1 MKDTSNKTLSINK
14 YRFLAGGGEMGALI
28 RGKDWSSTVIGDPET
43 WPQSL
48 KISLGIILNSKF
60 PMFLWWGPQLIC
72 FYNDAYRPSLG
83 QNGKHSSILGLPARS
98 AWPEIWD
105 IIKPLIDQVLA
116 GGEATWSENQ
126 LIPIYRNGNI
136 EDVYWTFSYS
146 PVFDESGNVAGVLV
160 TCNETTEQ
168 VTARKKIDE
177 SEVRFRTMAEGSD
190 ILISVSDETRNATY
204 FNKAWVELT
213 GRPVKDLL
221 KFGWADLFHPDDREK
236 TLNIYVKA
244 FEKQI
249 RFTCEFRLLNK
260 YGEYNWIFAK
270 THPRLHADG
279 SFAGYITTCIDITE
293 RKQAE
298 EEIKRFKFMAD
309 NASDPFIL
317 MNENGTFEYLN
328 KSALGK
334 WGYTA
339 EEVKD
344 ITVPDVDTAYKEAAF
359 KALFNKAQNEIIPPF
374 ETIHTM
380 KDGSAYPVEA
390 NVSGLILGEK
400 PYLFAVARDISDRK
414 KTEQVLRAGEQRFR
428 NLILQSPVPMA
439 IFRGEEYVIEMANP
453 AMLERWEKTEDKVLG
468 KNFLNEFPELKN
480 QKFPDLLNEVYN
492 TGKPH
497 RENES
502 EVYFNH
508 KEGLKKHYVDFEYA
522 PLFEEAGGVWGILVT
537 VNDLTE
543 KVEARKKL
551 EENEERLNIIIKA
564 SELGTWELDLKTDK
578 CSFSKR
584 YLEIFGAKEG
594 VSRTHSTFLSQIHPD
609 DRQIRNK
616 AFDEALKTSMLH
628 YMVRFIWDDQS
639 VHWMDV
645 KGKVFYDDK
654 NQPLKLIGTIRDATE
669 EKHHQLELIE
679 REEKFRLLADSI
691 PQLVWTADAGG
702 NINYFNK
709 SVLDYSGLHLKQIIK
724 DGWIQLVYPDDL
736 QDNINAWT
744 DSVKTGNDFL
754 YEHRFKRFDGEYR
767 WQLSRAI
774 PQKDASGNIQMWV
787 GSSTDIQQIKEQE
800 QQKDYFISVASH
812 ELKTPITSMKGYVQ
826 MLKRKYNDSNDPF
839 LKKSLQVIDKQIA
852 TLTGLISELLDIS
865 KIKSGRLYLKKEPF
879 EINGLIEA
887 VIEEVN
893 QINPDY
899 NILFSKENDIL
910 INADRERIGQVLINF
925 LTNAIKYS
933 PNSSI
938 VEVKSTVEGE
948 QIIISVIDTGIGI
961 SKHDQE
967 RIFERFFRVEG
978 KNEKNFPG
986 FGIGLFIAS
995 EIVHRH
1001 NGKIGVKSEPGR
1013 GSVFY
1018 FSIPFDSK

>member
-1 MKDTSNKTLSINK
+1 MKDISNRTSSINK
-14 YRFLAGGGEMGALI
+14 DKFLVRGGEMGALI
-28 RGKDWSSTVIGDPET
+28 RAKDWSNNVIGDLES

-48 KISLGIILNSKF
+48 RTTLGILLNSKF
-60 PMFLWWGPQLIC
+60 PMFLWWGPELIC

-83 QNGKHSSILGLPARS
+83 QNGKHPSILGLPARA

-116 GGEATWSENQ
+116 GGEATWSEDQ
-126 LIPIYRNGNI
+126 LIAIYRNGNI

-160 TCNETTEQ
+160 ICNETTRQ
-168 VTARKKIDE
+168 ILARKKIDE
-177 SEVRFRTMAEGSD
+177 SEERFRTMAEGSD
-190 ILISVSDETRNATY
+190 ILIAVGDETGNAVY

-213 GRPVKDLL
+213 GRQVADLL
-221 KFGWADLFHPDDREK
+221 EFGWADLFHLDDREK

-249 RFTCEFRLLNK
+249 RFNCEFRLLNK
-260 YGEYNWIFAK
+260 YGEYNWILAK

-298 EEIKRFKFMAD
+298 DEIKRFKFMAD

-317 MNENGTFEYLN
+317 MNENGAFEYLN
-328 KSALGK
+328 KSALNN
-334 WGYTA
+334 WGYTI
-339 EEVKD
+339 EEAKD
-344 ITVPDVDTAYKEAAF
+344 IIVPDVDTAYKEAAF
-359 KALFNKAQNEIIPPF
+359 KDLFNKAQNETVPPF
-374 ETIHTM
+374 ETTHTR
-380 KDGSAYPVEA
+380 KDGSAYPVEVS
-390 NVSGLILGEK
+390 VSGLILGKK

-414 KTEQVLRAGEQRFR
+414 KTEDELR
-428 NLILQSPVPMA
+428 
-439 IFRGEEYVIEMANP
+439 
-453 AMLERWEKTEDKVLG
+453 
-468 KNFLNEFPELKN
+468 
-480 QKFPDLLNEVYN
+480 
-492 TGKPH
+492 
-497 RENES
+497 ES
-502 EVYFNH
+502 EQ
-508 KEGLKKHYVDFEYA
+508 
-522 PLFEEAGGVWGILVT
+522 
-537 VNDLTE
+537 
-543 KVEARKKL
+543 
-551 EENEERLNIIIKA
+551 RLNIVIKA

-578 CSFSKR
+578 CIYSKR
-584 YLEIFGAKEG
+584 YLEIFGANEE
-594 VSRTHSTFLSQIHPD
+594 VPRTLTTFLSQIHPD
-609 DRQIRNK
+609 DRQIRDI
-616 AFDEALKTSMLH
+616 AFEIAINTSILQ
-628 YMVRFIWDDQS
+628 YAVRFIWDDQS
-639 VHWMDV
+639 IHWMDI
-645 KGKVFYDDK
+645 KGKVFYDEA
-654 NQPLKLIGTIRDATE
+654 NQPSKMIGTVRDITE
-669 EKHHQLELIE
+669 EKLHQLELEE
-679 REEKFRLLADSI
+679 REQKFRLLADSV
-691 PQLVWTADAGG
+691 PQLVWTADSAG

-709 SVLDYSGLHLKQIIK
+709 SVLDYSGLNLKQIIK
-724 DGWIQLVYPDDL
+724 DGWIQLVHPDDL

-774 PQKDASGNIQMWV
+774 PQKDAEGNIQMWV

-812 ELKTPITSMKGYVQ
+812 ELKTPITSMKGYIQV
-826 MLKRKYNDSNDPF
+826 LKRKYNDSNDPF

-887 VIEEVN
+887 IIEEVN
-893 QINPDY
+893 QIHPEY
-899 NILFSKENDIL
+899 NILFSKENGIL

-938 VEVKSTVEGE
+938 VEVKSKVEDE

-961 SKHDQE
+961 RKHDQE

-995 EIVHRH
+995 EIVQRH

-1013 GSVFY
+1013 GSEFY
-1018 FSIPFDSK
+1018 FSIPVNNI